1 MGRPSLV
8 AQRTEEILDAF
19 ERCVAR
25 FGMEGSSLEVIAEE
39 AGMKRSILRHY
50 VGNREQLVHALAE
63 RVIDKYDRMLAEHTA
78 QASHL
83 PPVEQLMSYLFP
95 ATAVS
100 TAESLLVLEALI
112 AASATSTDIRTRMR
126 DWIDRLVDWSADL
139 LRRAYPA
146 ARRRQCWAVGYG
158 VISICFNHESLTP
171 LQPGPRY
178 QRAAKAAAL
187 ALIQSLDCDS
197 QGQT

>member
-8 AQRTEEILDAF
+8 AQRTAEILDAF

-25 FGMEGSSLEVIAEE
+25 FGMEGSSLEVIAAE

-63 RVIDKYDRMLAEHTA
+63 RVIEKYDRMLADHRA

-95 ATAVS
+95 ATTVS

-112 AASATSTDIRTRMR
+112 AASAGSVEIRTRMQG
-126 DWIDRLVDWSADL
+126 WIHRLVDWSADL
-139 LRRAYPA
+139 LRQAYPA
-146 ARRRQCWAVGYG
+146 IPRRQCWSVGYG

-171 LQPGPRY
+171 LELGPRY
-178 QRAAKAAAL
+178 HRAAKAAAM
-187 ALIQSLDCDS
+187 ALVHTLDSES
-197 QGQT
+197 QGQA